1 MHAWIVQTG
10 ESLPCD
16 GADERPMRATAL
28 ARALEREGH
37 RVTVIS
43 SDFWHQRKRH
53 RTGARSTIRTGP
65 LTEVVL
71 LPSAGYRR
79 HVGIRRLLD
88 HRQLGREFRAVAPTL
103 DRPDVMVVGF
113 PPIEI
118 AFEAVSLARKWRV
131 PSVLDVKDQWP
142 DIFWR
147 RLPPG
152 GRWAGRLLLRGMER
166 QATESFRL
174 AGSITSMSAPFVA
187 WAAGRAGRR
196 PLGNDCAFPFGCEC
210 PAEGVEGAVAS
221 PRRIVFAGSITRSFD
236 FATLLEGF
244 RRSDFART
252 GGRLVFC
259 GAGDGERSV
268 RALAADDG
276 RIDFRG
282 WRTAPELAGELAG
295 AMVGAAPYVERSD
308 FALSLPNKVVEYTS
322 FGLPIL
328 APSIGEIASFVAGVG
343 VGFVY
348 PPSSAGGCAAAID
361 AAAAR
366 GPEQLAEDRR
376 ILKRHFLGHLESG
389 AVYRGFVRHLETLA
403 AGSTL
408 VHA

>member
-10 ESLPCD
+10 EPLPCD

-28 ARALEREGH
+28 ARALERDGH

-53 RTGARSTIRTGP
+53 RTGVRSTIRTSRM
-65 LTEVVL
+65 TEVVL
-71 LPSAGYRR
+71 LPSPGYRR

-88 HRQLGREFRAVAPTL
+88 HRQLAREFRAVAPTL

-118 AFEAVSLARKWRV
+118 AFEAVSLARRWSV

-147 RLPPG
+147 RLPSG
-152 GRWAGRLLLRGMER
+152 SRWAGRLMLRGMER
-166 QATESFRL
+166 QAEQAFRL
-174 AGSITSMSAPFVA
+174 AGSITSMSEPFVA
-187 WAAGRAGRR
+187 WAVGRAGRSLHGADR
-196 PLGNDCAFPFGCEC
+196 AFPFGCEA
-210 PAEGVEGAVAS
+210 PAEGIEGAPGGS
-221 PRRIVFAGSITRSFD
+221 RRIVFAGSITRSFD
-236 FATLLEGF
+236 FGTLLEGF
-244 RRSDFART
+244 RRSDFVRS

-259 GAGDGERSV
+259 GAGDEERSV
-268 RALAADDG
+268 RAFAADDG
-276 RIDFRG
+276 RIEFRG
-282 WRTAPELAGELAG
+282 WLAAPALAGELSG
-295 AMVGAAPYVERSD
+295 AMAGAAPYVDRSD

-322 FGLPIL
+322 FGVPIL
-328 APSIGEIASFVAGVG
+328 APSIGEIASFVRRVG

-348 PPSSAGGCAAAID
+348 PPCSASGCAAAID

-366 GPEQLAEDRR
+366 GPDDAAAGRR
-376 ILKRHFLGHLESG
+376 ILERHFLEHLESG
-389 AVYRGFVRHLETLA
+389 AVYRDFARHLA
-403 AGSTL
+403 AMASGAPAR
-408 VHA
+408 H